1 MIIYMT
7 LGPSIA
13 PLKLARSSISMSD
26 SDNPVSRGSR
36 VGSFDVTEKH
46 SLLFVC
52 KIGLT
57 CFVLHGKRFH
67 DDAVKVYRL

>member
-13 PLKLARSSISMSD
+13 PLKLARSSISMAD

-46 SLLFVC
+46 PLLFVC
-52 KIGLT
+52 KNRT
-57 CFVLHGKRFH
+57 HVFRFHGKRFH
-67 DDAVKVYRL
+67 DVAVKV

>member
-13 PLKLARSSISMSD
+13 PLKLARSSISMAD

-36 VGSFDVTEKH
+36 VGSFNVTEKH
-46 SLLFVC
+46 PLLFVC
-52 KIGLT
+52 KSDS
-57 CFVLHGKRFH
+57 CVSFFMGKDFMTM
-67 DDAVKVYRL
+67 L